1 MKRRARGLQ
10 ECSQY
15 HSLDG
20 LEFGLPR
27 AECKYIC
34 SGIRITRLKVS
45 RRALSPSLA
54 VGGECPSIVRES
66 WRGNVQGIP
75 SAPLRL
81 RGLDTTPARPKPL
94 TIGDGARSIGQ
105 RPRSLDICVATA
117 SGVANLPWVFH
128 KLARIIKARER
139 TVLASCEPCRCKI
152 SPHFRTSQDTLSYPA
167 ELICYLTLLLSRT
180 FSSCSEHSDA
190 TTSPFSPL
198 GQSSKRRTQLTGR
211 LVCGFCVC
219 RRL

>member
-1 MKRRARGLQ
+1 VERQRPGNPLGA
-10 ECSQY
+10 
-15 HSLDG
+15 
-20 LEFGLPR
+20 
-27 AECKYIC
+27 
-34 SGIRITRLKVS
+34 
-45 RRALSPSLA
+45 SPP
-54 VGGECPSIVRES
+54 E
-66 WRGNVQGIP
+66 
-75 SAPLRL
+75 RL
-81 RGLDTTPARPKPL
+81 RYNSRTPQAL
-94 TIGDGARSIGQ
+94 TIGGGARSIGQ

-117 SGVANLPWVFH
+117 SGVANLPCVFH

-180 FSSCSEHSDA
+180 FSSCSEHSHA

-211 LVCGFCVC
+211 LVCAFCVC